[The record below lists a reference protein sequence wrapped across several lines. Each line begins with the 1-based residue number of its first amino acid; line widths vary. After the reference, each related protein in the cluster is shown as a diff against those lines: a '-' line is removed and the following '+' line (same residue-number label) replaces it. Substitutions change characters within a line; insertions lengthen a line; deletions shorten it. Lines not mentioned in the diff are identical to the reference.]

1 MRALSKQNEK
11 KSIWAMFM
19 LEDQWIILKAD
30 VPDGCLAARVFLCVF
45 YQMRLNIEPHPAD
58 LC

>member
-1 MRALSKQNEK
+1 
-11 KSIWAMFM
+11 MFM